1 MRGRKEGG
9 GRGNGVGQEEKE
21 GRREKLC
28 GEDPEKKKKEKEEEE
43 VERRA
48 RLNRRHKTAQEEIT
62 VFLSRAP
69 CCVIRTRVV

>member
-1 MRGRKEGG
+1 MRGRKEGGG
-9 GRGNGVGQEEKE
+9 GRGNGVGQGEKE

-28 GEDPEKKKKEKEEEE
+28 GEDPEKKKKEEE